1 MASGCEIIQWP
12 SGICSEKGFWIC
24 AAYKMLCWCVCVWL
38 TENQVHG
45 LDKEEAEFLDFVHDR
60 QQEVE
65 KERQLEEMSALQDLH
80 VFFGCVSSY
89 CSCLSFGGT

>member
-1 MASGCEIIQWP
+1 MQRSRCCVG
-12 SGICSEKGFWIC
+12 
-24 AAYKMLCWCVCVWL
+24 VCVWL

-89 CSCLSFGGT
+89 CSCLSFSGT